1 MYRAKVSPQGQLTLP
16 KQIRKHMQTTGGA
29 LYVYVSLEEPSKLQV
44 TQEDGFFNHYRGIAK
59 PKPGAQ
65 SMIDILAELEREDN
79 AKFDARG
86 W

>member
-16 KQIRKHMQTTGGA
+16 KKARQNLGVVDGVS
-29 LYVYVSLEEPSKLQV
+29 YVYVTVLDEHTIGVSTENPISKYY
-44 TQEDGFFNHYRGIAK
+44 GSCK
-59 PKPGAQ
+59 PKPGKP
-65 SMIDILAELEREDN
+65 SMVDVLAELEREDN